1 MSLDGE
7 AFVGAQHAEDPRPRT
22 LLTRWAGILS
32 AYLSSQ
38 TLVQLLG
45 IAAGLLF
52 INFMPMQELALYTL
66 AASMIT
72 FFNFASD
79 LGSSISLLHFF
90 HRSAK
95 EGEDFQPYH
104 DAVLSLRR
112 WAFLA
117 GAVVVAVAFP
127 LLAAGKGFARWEV
140 ILALAGVLLC
150 VWFQIRV
157 SLGLLALRLR
167 SAFGRS
173 YRAEMA
179 GAGLRL
185 GLAGLMVTA
194 GWLQAWLGVL
204 SSALGSALTAG
215 LAWPE
220 RDAPRPARP
229 EGLGVYRRKI
239 LRYLLPTLPAAAY
252 FAVQGPLVVWL
263 SATFGGVRNIAE
275 VGALGRL
282 ALVVGLFSGLI
293 GTVFLPRLVHV
304 TDDRLYLR
312 RYLQFGSLLLAVA
325 MALTLAAAAA
335 PRLFLFVLG
344 PKFAGLHFELLLVV
358 AASGLSLL
366 DGYAV
371 NVNLARSWT
380 RWQGAAL
387 MIQIVLQALLVVL
400 LPLSTTFNILRFNLL
415 SAGIAL
421 GLQLLTALAG
431 FTRPRWVYWS

>member
-1 MSLDGE
+1 MSTAAEGIQPAAAGL
-7 AFVGAQHAEDPRPRT
+7 GARVRT
-22 LLTRWAGILS
+22 WAGILS
-32 AYLSSQ
+32 AYFSSQ

-45 IAAGLLF
+45 IATGILF
-52 INFMPMQELALYTL
+52 INFMPMQDLALYTL
-66 AASMIT
+66 ATSMIT

-79 LGSSISLLHFF
+79 LGSTTSLLHFF
-90 HRSAK
+90 HRSAR
-95 EGEDFQPYH
+95 EGENFQPYH

-117 GAVVVAVAFP
+117 GAAVVAVALP
-127 LLAAGKGFARWEV
+127 VLAAGKGFARWEV
-140 ILALAGVLLC
+140 ALTLAGVLFC

-157 SLGLLALRLR
+157 SLRLLRLR
-167 SAFGRS
+167 LGSAFGRS
-173 YRAEMA
+173 YRAEMS

-185 GLAGLMVTA
+185 ALGGLMVIA

-204 SSALGSALTAG
+204 ASGLGSALTAR
-215 LAWPE
+215 LARSGEALRPE
-220 RDAPRPARP
+220 RP
-229 EGLGVYRRKI
+229 EGLGTYRRKI
-239 LRYLLPTLPAAAY
+239 LRYLLPTLPAAGY
-252 FAVQGPLVVWL
+252 YAVQGPLVVWL

-282 ALVVGLFSGLI
+282 ALVVGLFSGLT

-312 RYLQFGSLLLAVA
+312 RYLQFGALLLAVGA
-325 MALTLAAAAA
+325 GLTLAAAAL

-344 PKFAGLHFELLLVV
+344 PKFAGLHSELLLVV
-358 AASGLSLL
+358 AGSSLSLL

-387 MIQIVLQALLVVL
+387 VVQITLQALLVAL
-400 LPLSTTFNILRFNLL
+400 LPLATTFNLLLFNLL